1 MTSGMLVTPAQGQL
15 SCCIQLTR
23 VRRLIMSIVRVAV
36 WMGHSESVSTKHST
50 QVRPK
55 NVAAAVGRRTDP
67 QTDPK
72 ASENPGTRGT
82 GKTMNPENACV
93 FPGSAVEFAGIRRG
107 EMLRQGFEP

>member
-1 MTSGMLVTPAQGQL
+1 MTSGMLVTPAQGEL

-23 VRRLIMSIVRVAV
+23 VRRLIMSIVHVAV
-36 WMGHSESVSTKHST
+36 WMGHSESVSAKHST
-50 QVRPK
+50 QVRPEDF
-55 NVAAAVGRRTDP
+55 AAAVG
-67 QTDPK
+67 QLVGLQVGQK